1 MARSSTLR
9 TSLPSLTQQA
19 FVLVLVAAL
28 TLWLSSLWLSK
39 SLGLGGDFVVK
50 ALTLFICAAAWL
62 GLYLPEHLPHGRFGP
77 ANLVTLGRLA
87 LTALL
92 GGMLGEL
99 SAAIAWPVVIIA
111 ATVLLLDGVDGW
123 LARRGGWSSAFG
135 ARFDMET
142 DALLVLLMALLCL
155 QLDKAGAWVLLSGA
169 MRYLFVLVGM
179 VWHWL
184 RRPLPE
190 SRRRKTV
197 CVLQV
202 LSLLAALAPMV
213 PAPWSSGIAAGGL
226 VLLCYSF
233 LVDVT
238 WLWRR
243 SDQSHAGIDS
253 R

>member
-1 MARSSTLR
+1 MADTSTPHAGLQR
-9 TSLPSLTQQA
+9 LALEA
-19 FVLVLVAAL
+19 LGHALFAAL
-28 TLWLSSLWLSK
+28 MLSLASLWLSQT
-39 SLGLGGDFVVK
+39 LALGGDAVAK
-50 ALTLFICAAAWL
+50 ALLLFVCAAAWL
-62 GLYLPEHLPHGRFGP
+62 GLYLPEHLPHERFGP

-87 LTALL
+87 LTALF
-92 GGMLGEL
+92 GAMLGEA
-99 SAAIAWPVVIIA
+99 SVAVAWPAVVIA
-111 ATVLLLDGVDGW
+111 TTVLLLDGVDGW
-123 LARRGGWSSAFG
+123 LARRGGSSSAFG

-155 QLDKAGAWVLLSGA
+155 QLGKAGAWVLLSGA
-169 MRYLFVLVGM
+169 MRYLFVAAGM

-202 LSLLAALAPMV
+202 LSLLIALAPVV
-213 PAPWSSGIAAGGL
+213 PAAWSSGVAAAGL
-226 VLLCYSF
+226 ALLCYSF
-233 LVDVT
+233 LVDVA

-243 SDQSHAGIDS
+243 SDQTLAGVDH

>member
-1 MARSSTLR
+1 MADSSTRHPELR
-9 TSLPSLTQQA
+9 ALTQQA
-19 FVLVLVAAL
+19 LAL
-28 TLWLSSLWLSK
+28 ALLATLALCIGSLWLSRWFA
-39 SLGLGGDFVVK
+39 LGGDFVAK
-50 ALTLFICAAAWL
+50 ALLLFVCAAFWL
-62 GLYLPEHLPHGRFGP
+62 GLYLPEHRPHQRFGP
-77 ANLVTLGRLA
+77 ANLVTLTRLA
-87 LTALL
+87 LTALI
-92 GGMLGEL
+92 GGMLGEAT
-99 SAAIAWPVVIIA
+99 AAIAWPAVILA
-111 ATVLLLDGVDGW
+111 TTVLLLDGVDGW

-142 DALLVLLMALLCL
+142 DALLVLLMAMLCL
-155 QLDKAGAWVLLSGA
+155 QLGKAGGWVLLSGG
-169 MRYLFVLVGM
+169 MRYLFVSAGA

-202 LSLLAALAPMV
+202 LSLLAALAPVV
-213 PAPWSSGIAAGGL
+213 PVPWSGGVAAAGL

-243 SDQSHAGIDS
+243 SDQLPIGVDS

>member
-1 MARSSTLR
+1 MAGSSTLQPGLR
-9 TSLPSLTQQA
+9 RLTQQA
-19 FVLVLVAAL
+19 FVLVLAAAL
-28 TLWLSSLWLSK
+28 TLSLGSLWLSQ
-39 SLGLGGDFVVK
+39 SLALGGDFVVK
-50 ALTLFICAAAWL
+50 TLALFICAAAWL

-87 LTALL
+87 LSALC
-92 GGMLGEL
+92 GGMLGEE
-99 SAAIAWPVVIIA
+99 SAAIAWPAVIIA
-111 ATVLLLDGVDGW
+111 TTVLLLDGVDGW

-142 DALLVLLMALLCL
+142 DALLVLLMAVLCL
-155 QLDKAGAWVLLSGA
+155 QLGKAGAWVLLSGA
-169 MRYLFVLVGM
+169 MRYLFVLAGM
-179 VWHWL
+179 VWRWL

-202 LSLLAALAPMV
+202 LSLLAALAPVV
-213 PAPWSSGIAAGGL
+213 PLPWSSGAAATGL

-233 LVDVT
+233 LVDVA

-243 SDQSHAGIDS
+243 PDQTHAGVDS